1 MEAPP
6 LLWQQE
12 DADTGQ
18 DAISP
23 MAGQLPTTATIGVGG
38 GQAAPEE
45 DPVLEAYTSHNL
57 ATKAG
62 IYETA
67 RQRALELEA
76 TKRSKAS
83 AAVANR
89 YLDQGDAATYIPEAL
104 AKRVRSGQ
112 TGDLIVICTQWI
124 TAHSRLKWGMRLIV
138 VLGPRTATHHW
149 RPGPFALVAH
159 PTNFLRAPAG
169 GPQPEP
175 KGAGRY

>member
-18 DAISP
+18 DATSP
-23 MAGQLPTTATIGVGG
+23 IAGQLPTTATSGVGG
-38 GQAAPEE
+38 GQPAPDE

-76 TKRSKAS
+76 IKRSKAS

-112 TGDLIVICTQWI
+112 AGDLITVCIQWI
-124 TAHSRLKWGMRLIV
+124 AAHSRPKWAMCLIA
-138 VLGPRTATHHW
+138 VLGPRAATHHW
-149 RPGPFALVAH
+149 RHGSFARLAL
-159 PTNFLRAPAG
+159 PTHLLCAPAG

-175 KGAGRY
+175 EGAGRY